1 MESNDKYIGRFL
13 DNRYE
18 ILEKIGEGGMALV
31 YKARCHRLN
40 RYVAV
45 KILKEDLA
53 RDAEFRRRFQAESQA
68 VAMLSHP
75 NIVAVYDVSKTG
87 DTEYI
92 VMELI
97 EGITLKQYITRKGA
111 LSWKET
117 LHFATQICKAL
128 SHAHSRGIVH
138 RDIKPHNIMLLKD
151 GSVKVAD
158 FGVARLQSKQHTL
171 TQQALGSVH
180 YISPEQAKGAAVD
193 TRSDL
198 YSLGV
203 VMYELLT
210 GRVPFDGESAVSVAI
225 QHINAKPVFPRELN
239 PDIPEGLEDITM
251 HAMDPDLERRYRS
264 ADEILRDLEEFRK
277 NPDTRFGY
285 AKAMAAD
292 GEKEAAE
299 AQNGQ
304 MRHTRKPAKPR
315 TTHPAGQ
322 RLTAEEYRKRRKKA
336 ARTTML
342 VGIFGV
348 AVVII
353 ALFLLMWPTLRGWFD
368 PQEQRVT
375 MPNFVGNYLD
385 LVEKNSEYQSL
396 YVFSVEYMPSSEYP
410 AGYILDQSPAANR
423 QLAAVSEG
431 IQVTLT
437 VSSGA
442 DTVYMPNLINTD
454 YREAKNKLESLQMNL
469 TVELI
474 PVADD
479 NVTSGYVIEQVPGF
493 DELLTEG
500 MTVFLTYSTG
510 PDVPMV
516 NVPDVEGLSLEQA
529 IERLESYNLSYTIE
543 YQDSSEP
550 KDKVVYQSVPAGYSV
565 EIHTKIKLF
574 VSNGPAESPS
584 PTAGQG

>member
-40 RYVAV
+40 RFVAV

-75 NIVAVYDVSKTG
+75 NIMAVYDVCKTG
-87 DTEYI
+87 EAEYI

-97 EGITLKQYITRKGA
+97 EGITLKQYITRKGM
-111 LSWKET
+111 LNWKEA
-117 LHFATQICKAL
+117 LHFGTQICKAL

-158 FGVARLQSKQHTL
+158 FGIARLQSKQHTL

-203 VMYELLT
+203 VMYEMLT
-210 GRVPFDGESAVSVAI
+210 GHVPFDGETAVAVAI
-225 QHINAKPVFPRELN
+225 QHINSKPVLPRELN
-239 PDIPEGLEDITM
+239 PEVPQGLEDITIQ
-251 HAMDPDLERRYRS
+251 AMRQELEKRYRS
-264 ADEILRDLEEFRK
+264 ADEMLRDLEEFRK

-285 AKAMAAD
+285 AAAAMSD
-292 GEKEAAE
+292 GEEAPNGE
-299 AQNGQ
+299 AP
-304 MRHTRKPAKPR
+304 RHSRQPAKSR

-322 RLTAEEYRKRRKKA
+322 RITQAEYRRSRKRA
-336 ARTTML
+336 GRTSLL
-342 VGIFGV
+342 VGVGCV
-348 AVVII
+348 LVVILV
-353 ALFLLMWPTLRGWFD
+353 LFLFMWRTALQGWLD
-368 PQEQRVT
+368 PQEQRIT
-375 MPNFVGNYLD
+375 MPSFVGSYVD
-385 LVEKNSEYQSL
+385 VVQSEADYNGLYIFNVVYQAN
-396 YVFSVEYMPSSEYP
+396 EEYP
-410 AGYILDQSPAANR
+410 EGYILSQSPSANR
-423 QLAAVSEG
+423 QLAVLEEG
-431 IQVTLT
+431 IEVTLT

-442 DTVYMPNLINTD
+442 NVLNMPEVINKD
-454 YREAKNKLESLQMNL
+454 YREAKYQLEVMNL
-469 TVELI
+469 NLNIVME

-479 NVTSGYVIEQVPGF
+479 SVTSGYVIDQFPAAGEP
-493 DELLTEG
+493 LTSG
-500 MTVFLTYSTG
+500 MTVTITYSSG
-510 PDVPMV
+510 PSVQMVDVPSC
-516 NVPDVEGLSLEQA
+516 EGLSVDQA
-529 IERLESYNLSYTIE
+529 IELLESYNLSYETE
-543 YQDSSEP
+543 EQDSSEP
-550 KDKVVYQSVPAGYSV
+550 VGEVILQSVPAGYSV
-565 EIHTKIKLF
+565 EIHSKIKLY
-574 VSNGPAESPS
+574 VSNGALIPSPS
-584 PTAGQG
+584 AVPST

>member
-40 RYVAV
+40 RFVAV

-117 LHFATQICKAL
+117 LHFATQISKAL

-225 QHINAKPVFPRELN
+225 QHINSKPILPRELN
-239 PDIPEGLEDITM
+239 PDIPVGLEDITM
-251 HAMDPDLERRYRS
+251 HAMDPNLERRYRS

-277 NPDTRFGY
+277 NPDTQFGY
-285 AKAMAAD
+285 VRAMAED
-292 GEKEAAE
+292 GEKEASD
-299 AQNGQ
+299 AQNGSVKHS
-304 MRHTRKPAKPR
+304 RRPAKPR

-322 RLTAEEYRKRRKKA
+322 RITAEEYRRRRKKA
-336 ARTTML
+336 AKTSLL
-342 VGIFGV
+342 VGIFG
-348 AVVII
+348 AALVILL
-353 ALFLLMWPTLRGWFD
+353 LFLIMWPTLKSWFD
-368 PQEQRVT
+368 PQEQRIT
-375 MPNFVGNYLD
+375 MPSFVGNYLD
-385 LVEKNSEYQSL
+385 LVEKNSEYQQNFVFNVN
-396 YVFSVEYMPSSEYP
+396 YVSSTGYP
-410 AGYILDQSPAANR
+410 AGYIIDQNPAANR
-423 QLAAVSEG
+423 QLAIVSDG
-431 IQVTLT
+431 IEVNLT

-442 DTVYMPNLINTD
+442 DTVHMPNLINTD
-454 YREAKNKLESLQMNL
+454 YREAKNSLEALQMNL

-479 NVTSGYVIEQVPGF
+479 NVASGYVLEQVPAY
-493 DELLTEG
+493 DEILTEG
-500 MTVFLTYSTG
+500 MTVFITYSTG

-516 NVPDVEGLSLEQA
+516 PVPDVEGLSLEQA
-529 IERLESYNLSYTIE
+529 IERLESYNLSYTVE

-574 VSNGPAESPS
+574 VSNGPAASPS
-584 PTAGQG
+584 PTSN